1 MRLWIC
7 MDGCPYRR
15 RIESAIMGAIMG
27 MISNP
32 DFISIN
38 NISIVPYYVA
48 ENIGIGIMPL
58 SLVPQ
63 PCLPLSTNAK
73 KTPLRCPFH
82 TDGGEL
88 TILKAL
94 HASYPTDQLE

>member
-1 MRLWIC
+1 

-15 RIESAIMGAIMG
+15 RLESAIMGAIIG

-32 DFISIN
+32 DSISIN

-58 SLVPQ
+58 SLVP
-63 PCLPLSTNAK
+63 
-73 KTPLRCPFH
+73 
-82 TDGGEL
+82 
-88 TILKAL
+88 
-94 HASYPTDQLE
+94 